1 MKSLIRSSN
10 AGSSPHTW
18 RILIKPA
25 VLQEVLRIISTYVEN
40 TIIQHSCRSFSEDH
54 LHIRGEYSLKGE
66 TSRLYKGSSPHTWRI
81 QIILVGVHLATRIIS
96 TYVEN
101 TFYHSKQLPS
111 YWDHLHI
118 RGEYRKSLPSTSKMI
133 GSSPH
138 TWRIHLG
145 YNFGSKTMR
154 IISTYVENTTPENSI
169 SRVAQDHLH
178 IRGEY

>member
-1 MKSLIRSSN
+1 MADIK
-10 AGSSPHTW
+10 GSSPHTW
-18 RILIKPA
+18 RILCSIFVRIK
-25 VLQEVLRIISTYVEN
+25 
-40 TIIQHSCRSFSEDH
+40 
-54 LHIRGEYSLKGE
+54 
-66 TSRLYKGSSPHTWRI
+66 
-81 QIILVGVHLATRIIS
+81 LVGIIS

-118 RGEYRKSLPSTSKMI
+118 RGEYLISISNTFVPV

-169 SRVAQDHLH
+169 SRVA
-178 IRGEY
+178 